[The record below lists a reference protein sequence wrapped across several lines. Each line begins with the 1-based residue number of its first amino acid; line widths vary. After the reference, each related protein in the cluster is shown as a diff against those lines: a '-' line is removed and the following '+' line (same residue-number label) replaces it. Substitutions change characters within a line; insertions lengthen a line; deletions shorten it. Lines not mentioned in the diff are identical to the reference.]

1 MKHLLEVCLIAVT
14 LATNVIPSA
23 AAQAPAMRQGVSV
36 QMAVTSNATPM
47 PAADNNDAWIVTITA
62 DGSLYFGMDP
72 VDADGLKNDMT
83 VHPRKRDAKLYLK
96 ADARAPFCAVEKV
109 MEIGRM
115 AYFESAV
122 FLTNQNETPAIG
134 KLVAPK
140 GLEILLTSAPS
151 DVVVVELHNSAQP
164 RPSLKVNHRE
174 IAASKLQA
182 ALNQSLQNRPDR
194 VVEIRAEGS
203 LPFAQV
209 AQVIDACTSVKA
221 KVVLLTE

>member
-14 LATNVIPSA
+14 LTTNVIPSA

-96 ADARAPFCAVEKV
+96 PDARAPFGAVEKV

-115 AYFESAV
+115 AYFESAA
-122 FLTNQNETPAIG
+122 FLTNQKENPALG

-140 GLEILLTSAPS
+140 GLELLLTSVPS
-151 DVVVVELHNSAQP
+151 DAVVIELHNSGQP
-164 RPSLKVNHRE
+164 RPALKVNHQE
-174 IAASKLQA
+174 IAWSNLQTT
-182 ALNQSLQNRPDR
+182 LNQSLQNRSDR
-194 VVEIRAEGS
+194 IVEIEAEGS

-209 AQVIDACTSVKA
+209 AQMIDACSSVKA
-221 KVVLLTE
+221 KVVFPTE